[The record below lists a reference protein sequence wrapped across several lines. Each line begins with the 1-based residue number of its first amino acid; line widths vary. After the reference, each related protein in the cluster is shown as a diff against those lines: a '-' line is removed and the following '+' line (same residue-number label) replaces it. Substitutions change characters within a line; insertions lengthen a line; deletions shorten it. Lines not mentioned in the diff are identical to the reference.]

1 MSDSVWI
8 VIHMAHSEKAAEE
21 VCVLLTS
28 EGLMARQKAVYRNVS
43 SEENYYEI
51 LVIKSEAQEAR
62 NILMERNL

>member
-21 VCVLLTS
+21 VCTLLTN
-28 EGLMARQKAVYRNVS
+28 EGFMVRQKAVYRNVS

-62 NILMERNL
+62 NILMERSL